1 MDTIEENE
9 PPPENVKAPPEKV
22 KAQKSVSFG
31 RLNIGKI
38 RKNASFTRGVSFRG
52 KKPGCGLIQF
62 LTLRIIFVDLL
73 VRLGDLGS
81 DLAQGRYL
89 FFHESGKIF

>member
-1 MDTIEENE
+1 MDTIEENV
-9 PPPENVKAPPEKV
+9 PPPEEV

-31 RLNIGKI
+31 KLNIGKI

-52 KKPGCGLIQF
+52 IKPGCSLIQF

>member
-9 PPPENVKAPPEKV
+9 PPPENVKAPQEKLKV
-22 KAQKSVSFG
+22 QKSVSFG
-31 RLNIGKI
+31 RLNMRKI
-38 RKNASFTRGVSFRG
+38 RKNASFTRVSFRG

-73 VRLGDLGS
+73 VQLGDLGS
-81 DLAQGRYL
+81 DMAQGRY
-89 FFHESGKIF
+89 

>member
-31 RLNIGKI
+31 RLNIGRI
-38 RKNASFTRGVSFRG
+38 RKNASFRGSGVSFKG
-52 KKPGCGLIQF
+52 KKPGCGLLQF

-73 VRLGDLGS
+73 VQLGDLGS
-81 DLAQGRYL
+81 DMAQGR
-89 FFHESGKIF
+89 I